1 MVNQGKVMST
11 LINLSKFAVA
21 GQVLLYVVMLV
32 ELNLYKNPFK
42 SQRVLLTFKTLQ
54 NLHEKLQCK
63 NKSSVINN
71 TASCQHA
78 LTITSLQGH
87 G

>member
-11 LINLSKFAVA
+11 WINLSKFAVA

-63 NKSSVINN
+63 NKSS
-71 TASCQHA
+71 
-78 LTITSLQGH
+78 
-87 G
+87 